1 MTDSGQMTS
10 GEMTSGATRPAETA
24 TEELPPGYPTA
35 WEADV
40 VLRDGSVA
48 HVRPIK
54 PSDIPL
60 LEDFHSK
67 QSAESIYLRFFA
79 PLKRLS
85 PKDLHRFTHID
96 YVDRVALV
104 ATVREE
110 IVGIGRYD
118 RVSPTSAEVAF
129 NISDHFQG
137 RGIGSVMLEH
147 LAAIA
152 QEEGVTRFVAEVL
165 PQNRKMLSVFS
176 EAGYAVKR
184 RFEDGVVS
192 VSFDIA
198 ETEQSLA
205 VRTARE
211 HRAEAKSM
219 SSILAPGSIA
229 VIGASTRAQS
239 IGQLV
244 LSNIVASGY
253 TGELAAV
260 NARATEILG
269 VPSYPQIG
277 EVPFDVDLAIVA
289 VPAKNMRSVV
299 DQCAEK
305 GVRSLLIVSSGFA
318 EAGPEGSAH
327 QAEIVRLA
335 HGSGMRVLGPNS
347 FGVVNLDPEIRLN
360 ASIAPRLPDVGG
372 LGLFAQSGALG
383 IAILDS
389 AARRGLGIS
398 VFASAGNRADVS
410 GNDFMHYWID
420 DKSTKAVGLYLESMG
435 NPRKFSRIARQL
447 ASEKPVIVTTSGF
460 TAHGLPP
467 GHQVRE
473 SRVGQGVL
481 RSMFRQAGVIRTEN
495 THQLFDIAQL
505 VCGQPLPKGARI
517 AVVANS
523 DALAS
528 LTAQAAQT
536 WNLAITHGPVAL
548 RSEATTDEFRAAL
561 AEAAADPTVDSVI
574 AVFIPPLV
582 TQDEDVAVAL
592 VNTAREY
599 GKPVLGSLMGMRR
612 GADDLRYTD
621 ADGEARTIPV
631 YSMPEDA
638 VRALAMTT
646 RYARWRATDRGELVA
661 PIGIAKRTAQ
671 EFIDEVLTTSPEGRA
686 LTDAESARLLGSYGI
701 TVWPTRAVHSAQ
713 EAVRTAEE
721 LGFPVVLKSTAERV
735 RHQQTITSIRID
747 LGSEAEVLA
756 AYESLVELLLPSER
770 DSVVVQRMAPSGVAC
785 VVRSTED
792 PLFGPV
798 VSFSIAGPPT
808 ELLDDVA
815 HRIPPLSDKDVREL
829 IGSVKAAPLL
839 HGHRGATPIN
849 SPALEDLIARVSVM
863 AEDHP
868 EIANLVLNPVL
879 AHPEGADVLGAEV
892 QLAPAPVRKD
902 ASRRALT

>member
-1 MTDSGQMTS
+1 MTESAPD
-10 GEMTSGATRPAETA
+10 
-24 TEELPPGYPTA
+24 LPPGYPLA

-54 PSDIPL
+54 PSDGPL

-67 QSAESIYLRFFA
+67 QSEESIYFRFFA
-79 PLKRLS
+79 PLKRIS
-85 PKDLHRFTHID
+85 PKDLHRFTHVD

-104 ATVREE
+104 ATVRDV
-110 IVGIGRYD
+110 IVGVGRYD

-176 EAGYAVKR
+176 EAGYAVSR

-198 ETEQSLA
+198 DTEQSLA

-219 SSILAPGSIA
+219 ASILRPSSIA
-229 VIGASTRAQS
+229 VIGASTRSQS
-239 IGQLV
+239 IGHFILR
-244 LSNIVASGY
+244 NIVEFGF
-253 TGELAAV
+253 TGEVAAV
-260 NARATEILG
+260 NANADEILG
-269 VPSYPQIG
+269 VPSYPAIG
-277 EVPFDVDLAIVA
+277 AVPFDIDLAIVA
-289 VPAKNMRSVV
+289 VPSKNVRSVV
-299 DQCAEK
+299 DQCADK

-318 EAGPEGSAH
+318 EAGQDGAAE

-335 HGSGMRVLGPNS
+335 HGSGMRVVGPNS
-347 FGVVNLDPEIRLN
+347 FGVVNLDPAVRLN
-360 ASIAPRLPDVGG
+360 ASIAPRLPEVGG

-420 DKSTKAVGLYLESMG
+420 DENTRAVGLYLESMG

-447 ASEKPVIVTTSGF
+447 AAEKPVIVTASGF

-481 RSMFRQAGVIRTEN
+481 RAMFRQAGVIRTEN
-495 THQLFDIAQL
+495 THQMFDIAQL
-505 VCGQPLPKGARI
+505 VTGQPLPAGDKVAI
-517 AVVANS
+517 VANS

-528 LTAQAAQT
+528 MTAQAAQN
-536 WNLAITHGPVAL
+536 WRLDITHGPVAL
-548 RSEATTDEFRAAL
+548 PTDATTAQFRQAL
-561 AEAAADPTVDSVI
+561 EAAAQDPDVDSVI
-574 AVFIPPLV
+574 AVFIPALM
-582 TQDEDVAVAL
+582 TQDEDVAAAL
-592 VNTAREY
+592 VDIARSH

-612 GADDLRYTD
+612 GADDLKYTE
-621 ADGEARTIPV
+621 DGAARTIPV

-638 VRALAMTT
+638 VRALAMVT
-646 RYARWRATDRGELVA
+646 RYARWRATDHGELVA

-671 EFIDEVLTTSPEGRA
+671 EFIDGVLEATPEGRE
-686 LTDAESARLLGSYGI
+686 LTVEEAASLLGAYGVG
-701 TVWPTRAVHSAQ
+701 VWPARAVSSV
-713 EAVRTAEE
+713 EDAVRTAEE
-721 LGFPVVLKSTAERV
+721 LGYPVILKSTAERF
-735 RHQQTITSIRID
+735 RHQQSITAIRVD
-747 LGSEAEVLA
+747 LGTEAEVRA
-756 AYESLVELLLPSER
+756 AHESLLEQLLPHER
-770 DSVVVQRMAPSGVAC
+770 DSLVVQRMAEAGVAC
-785 VVRSTED
+785 VVRTTED

-798 VSFSIAGPPT
+798 VSFSIAGAPT

-815 HRIPPLSDKDVREL
+815 HRIPPMTDKDVRDL

-839 HGHRGATPIN
+839 HGHRGAEPVH
-849 SPALEDLIARVSVM
+849 SPALEDLIARVSVL

-868 EIANLVLNPVL
+868 EVASLVLNPVL
-879 AHPEGADVLGAEV
+879 AHPGGVDVLGAEV
-892 QLAPAPVRKD
+892 HLAPAPVRKD